1 MGSEQKK
8 FHITDDGV
16 IYRVDNTGEITE
28 LGNVA
33 SLDTSKKPSD
43 APLTPSQYDKKIRY
57 SLSEMEQLL
66 CKGKGKGF
74 NRFERKLLVNE
85 SSNIPA
91 LEYFVE
97 FCGLQWANILI
108 TRFERGDT
116 FLEPILL
123 KVSKNRFGPIDR
135 LAKCK
140 RPYSTPAIYHNLHNF
155 NIPSTNDILK
165 ANPNSPYFEPSFES
179 SVVPSAKK
187 SDGCLGLIL
196 IFTISIATI
205 IITIT

>member
-1 MGSEQKK
+1 MGQDQKK
-8 FHITDDGV
+8 FYITDDGV
-16 IYRVDNTGEITE
+16 IYRVDDTGEITE
-28 LGNVA
+28 LGNVD
-33 SLDTSKKPSD
+33 SLDTSKKSSD
-43 APLTPSQYDKKIRY
+43 AQLTPSQYDKKIRY

-97 FCGLQWANILI
+97 FCGLQWVNILI
-108 TRFERGDT
+108 ARFERGDT

-140 RPYSTPAIYHNLHNF
+140 RPYSNPAIYHNLHNF
-155 NIPSTNDILK
+155 NIPRTNDILK
-165 ANPNSPYFEPSFES
+165 ANPNSPYFDPSFEL
-179 SVVPSAKK
+179 SVVPSEK

-196 IFTISIATI
+196 IFIISTAAI
-205 IITIT
+205 IITLT